1 MNISSIRI
9 VPIIVNTLQERDFIS
24 NQLISEIKW
33 TLLGKKMYPRK
44 FREDA
49 CNSLQLIDLIPDNLN
64 RVTG

>member
-9 VPIIVNTLQERDFIS
+9 VPIIVNTLLEIDFIS
-24 NQLISEIKW
+24 NQLISEIKS
-33 TLLGKKMYPRK
+33 TLLGNKRYPRK